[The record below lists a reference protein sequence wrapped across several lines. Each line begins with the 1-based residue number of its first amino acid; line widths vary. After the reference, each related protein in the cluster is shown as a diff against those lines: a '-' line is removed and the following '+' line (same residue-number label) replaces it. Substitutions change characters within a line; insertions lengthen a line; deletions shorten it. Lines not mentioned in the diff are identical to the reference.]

1 MRNALDRSGLKK
13 FMRAIA
19 ASAPTRGHYR
29 IYITGG
35 GTAVEMGWR
44 ENTLDVNL
52 SVDREDV
59 LRDVQAIK
67 EKLNINIE
75 LASPADFVPVLPG
88 SDDRHI
94 HILTLQNVSFY
105 HYDPYGQFLSKVVRG
120 FEKDL
125 QDAASLI
132 RSGLVVPEQM
142 KSLLGRIPKDI
153 YRKYPNLSASAVEKV
168 VLQYLKRRERGQT

>member
-1 MRNALDRSGLKK
+1 MRNALDKSGLKK

-44 ENTLDVNL
+44 ESTLDVDL

-75 LASPADFVPVLPG
+75 LASPADFVPALPG
-88 SDDRHI
+88 SDDRHV

-125 QDAASLI
+125 RDADSLI
-132 RSGLVVPEQM
+132 RSGLVVPERM
-142 KSLLGRIPKDI
+142 KSLLGRIPKEI
-153 YRKYPNLSASAVEKV
+153 YQKYPNLSPSAVERA
-168 VLQYLKRRERGQT
+168 VLKYLERYPTG